1 MRTKT
6 IALSSFCIII
16 FFFITTLALILTE
29 LKTFSIILSSV
40 ALIFTIAAAYFTN
53 SKIVADEAKMI
64 QILKDSEEKNDFLNK
79 IPAPVIVIDKLFQIR
94 FINSIAAQV
103 LKMSPEQCIGQKC
116 YNLFKTPHCNTPE
129 CRVAR
134 AMNLDSIF
142 TGDTFANLS
151 TGQLPIR
158 YSGAPLKDEKGNIIG
173 GIEYVLDISKELEIT
188 KNLTGLT
195 NSILEGKLNERAK
208 EEQFEGNYRQIVEGI
223 NKILCAII
231 TPLKTTAMFVES
243 ISKGDIPEKIQGD
256 YKGEF
261 KDIISNLNL
270 LIDSMNQVIFA
281 AESLANGDITVT
293 ITPRSDKD
301 TLMINLNLLINSMK
315 QIVQTAQSLANGDL
329 TVTITP
335 RSDKDILMLSLDT
348 MLKDFNQIIGNVLSI
363 AEQVSSGSQT
373 LSSTAQELSGS
384 TNTQASS
391 TEEIAASMEEMNA
404 NIEQNASN
412 AKTTENIAINASE
425 EAVKGGDAVNKTVTA
440 MKEIADKIS
449 IISEITRQT
458 NMLALNAAIEAARA
472 GEHGKGFAVVADAV
486 RKLAERSQAAA
497 TSINELSNSSIKI
510 AEEAGSMLQKIVPN
524 IRKTAELVQEISAA
538 SNEQK
543 TGGIQVNKAIQ
554 QLDQIVQQNA
564 AVAEEMSS
572 TAEELSAQAEYL
584 KDAVSFFKI
593 VKENKPKNRPEENK
607 PKKRQVEKSKKEML
621 IEMDRKTPK
630 GDFLDKDFEHY

>member
-1 MRTKT
+1 MKNVRIQTV
-6 IALSSFCIII
+6 
-16 FFFITTLALILTE
+16 
-29 LKTFSIILSSV
+29 IILLFSV
-40 ALIFTIAAAYFTN
+40 IILFLGSILLSIVYEFKTASIAITLIAFMFNILFAYLIIRSVN
-53 SKIVADEAKMI
+53 NKIRSLTADA
-64 QILKDSEEKNDFLNK
+64 EEKVDFLNK
-79 IPAPVIVIDKLFQIR
+79 IPTPVMVVDKQFQVR
-94 FINSIAAQV
+94 FVNSTVAQV

-129 CRVAR
+129 CRVGR
-134 AMNLDSIF
+134 AMNLDNVFI
-142 TGDTFANLS
+142 GDTFANLPI
-151 TGQLPIR
+151 GQLPIR
-158 YSGAPLKDEKGNIIG
+158 YSGAPLKDINGNING
-173 GIEYVLDISKELEIT
+173 AIEYVLDISKEMEIT
-188 KNLTGLT
+188 KNLSELT
-195 NSILEGKLNERAK
+195 NSILAGKLDDRAK
-208 EEQFEGNYRQIVEGI
+208 EEMFEGNYRQIVEGV
-223 NKILCAII
+223 NKILSAVI
-231 TPLKTTAMFVES
+231 TPLKTAAIFVER
-243 ISKGDIPEKIQGD
+243 ISKGDIPDKIQGD

-270 LIDSMNQVIFA
+270 LIDSMNQIVHTA
-281 AESLANGDITVT
+281 QSLANGDITVT

-301 TLMINLNLLINSMK
+301 SLMI
-315 QIVQTAQSLANGDL
+315 A
-329 TVTITP
+329 
-335 RSDKDILMLSLDT
+335 LST
-348 MLKDFNQIIGNVLSI
+348 MIKDFNQIIGNVLSI

-373 LSSTAQELSGS
+373 LSSTAQELSSS

-391 TEEIAASMEEMNA
+391 AEEIAASMEEMNA

-412 AKTTENIAINASE
+412 AKATENIAISTSE
-425 EAVKGGDAVNKTVTA
+425 EAVKGGAAVDKTVTA

-497 TSINELSNSSIKI
+497 ASINELSNSSIKI

-524 IRKTAELVQEISAA
+524 IRRTAELVQEISAA

-572 TAEELSAQAEYL
+572 TSEELAAQAEYL

-593 VKENKPKNRPEENK
+593 VKEDKRTDRFEREETSK
-607 PKKRQVEKSKKEML
+607 VHFKKEKSKKEML
-621 IEMDRKTPK
+621 LTMDAKTQK
-630 GDFLDKDFEHY
+630 RDFLDKDFEKY